1 MLDPLARFIGVP
13 SSRVYD
19 GRLFGRVHRV
29 RSYVTPNGEAFY
41 PPQLRVCNK
50 LQSAF
55 DQAMKRIY
63 IAAVSLVF
71 ASPALAQSWTPGG
84 ETNRPGPVVASGTS
98 PSTVT
103 HSLESAVGTK
113 RAVIGVND
121 RGGGYINSVLLY
133 GYGIDGVNIVIPD
146 FGKGWQGSVRDNLH
160 GGRYNPT
167 QAGFRD
173 LFGAPVSV
181 VENSTLLVR
190 QFAMPLYG
198 DPVYDFLANET
209 GGVMDVYRDDGGNS
223 DADYLGDETT
233 LDQELRSEFDHSVE
247 LRDTSARFGLPSFSR
262 SEYNMYARPP
272 SAIRQFTD
280 LRAVY
285 SSGSNAGQPIFRPEN
300 RIRDASLITAGDQTP
315 TATDLSYV
323 IHTAMAVRVP
333 SARFRYLHFE
343 SGGRSRV
350 MTLDTSSLF
359 NCASPVAVGSY
370 VYTSGRRARGPATN
384 STCTLDMPLMILS
397 TSSDPATG
405 VGVGLYVPEESS
417 NAEQVQKIG
426 PDGTTTR
433 ENRRIASVF
442 AIDYTNQAGQQ
453 FYALRLRNYISGL
466 FAPGIATEGL
476 TNVSYFLFGTP
487 NEIFSAQWR

>member
-1 MLDPLARFIGVP
+1 MLRAHCNYVLA
-13 SSRVYD
+13 
-19 GRLFGRVHRV
+19 
-29 RSYVTPNGEAFY
+29 NE
-41 PPQLRVCNK
+41 
-50 LQSAF
+50 LQTAVGK
-55 DQAMKRIY
+55 AMKHSY
-63 IAAVSLVF
+63 LVAAFLMF
-71 ASPALAQSWTPGG
+71 AGPALAQQWTLGG
-84 ETNRPGPVVASGTS
+84 ETNRPGPVVVSGTS

-121 RGGGYINSVLLY
+121 RGGAYINSVLLY

-146 FGKGWQGSVRDNLH
+146 FGKGWQGSIRDSLH

-181 VENSTLLVR
+181 VKDSTLLVR

-209 GGVMDVYRDDGGNS
+209 GGVVDVYQNDGGNS
-223 DADYLGDETT
+223 EADCPGNEAT
-233 LDQELRSEFDHSVE
+233 LDQELRSKFDHSVVI
-247 LRDTSARFGLPSFSR
+247 RDTSARFGLPSFSR

-272 SAIRQFTD
+272 SAIGQFTD
-280 LRAVY
+280 PRAVY
-285 SSGSNAGQPIFRPEN
+285 SSGPNAGQPIFQPAN
-300 RIRDASLITAGDQTP
+300 RIRDALLTTAGDQTP
-315 TATDLSYV
+315 TNIDLSYV

-359 NCASPVAVGSY
+359 NCESPVAVGSY

-384 STCTLDMPLMILS
+384 STCTLDVPLMILS

-405 VGVGLYVPEESS
+405 VGIGLYVPEES
-417 NAEQVQKIG
+417 
-426 PDGTTTR
+426 
-433 ENRRIASVF
+433 
-442 AIDYTNQAGQQ
+442 
-453 FYALRLRNYISGL
+453 
-466 FAPGIATEGL
+466 
-476 TNVSYFLFGTP
+476 
-487 NEIFSAQWR
+487 

>member
-1 MLDPLARFIGVP
+1 MK
-13 SSRVYD
+13 
-19 GRLFGRVHRV
+19 H
-29 RSYVTPNGEAFY
+29 FY
-41 PPQLRVCNK
+41 L
-50 LQSAF
+50 
-55 DQAMKRIY
+55 
-63 IAAVSLVF
+63 IAALVIF
-71 ASPALAQSWTPGG
+71 ASPAVAQQWTPGG
-84 ETNRPGPVVASGTS
+84 ETNRPGPVVASGTL
-98 PSTVT
+98 PSAVT

-133 GYGIDGVNIVIPD
+133 GYGIDGVNIAIPD
-146 FGKGWQGSVRDNLH
+146 FGKGWQGSIRDNFH

-198 DPVYDFLANET
+198 DPVYDFLANES

-223 DADYLGDETT
+223 DSDYLGNETT

-280 LRAVY
+280 PRAVY
-285 SSGSNAGQPIFRPEN
+285 SSGANEGQPIFRPEN
-300 RIRDASLITAGDQTP
+300 RIRDASLATAGDQTP
-315 TATDLSYV
+315 TDTDLSYV

-333 SARFRYLHFE
+333 SARFQYLHFE
-343 SGGRSRV
+343 AGGRALV
-350 MTLDTSSLF
+350 MTLDTSSRF
-359 NCASPVAVGSY
+359 KCANPVAVGSY

-384 STCTLDMPLMILS
+384 STCTLDAPLMVLS

-405 VGVGLYVPEESS
+405 VGIGLYVPEESS

-426 PDGTTTR
+426 PDGTVTR
-433 ENRRIASVF
+433 ENRRLASVF
-442 AIDYTNQAGQQ
+442 AIDYTSQAGKQ
-453 FYALRLRNYISGL
+453 FYTLRLRNYVSGL
-466 FAPGIATEGL
+466 FAPGPATEGL

-487 NEIFSAQWR
+487 NEIFSAQRR